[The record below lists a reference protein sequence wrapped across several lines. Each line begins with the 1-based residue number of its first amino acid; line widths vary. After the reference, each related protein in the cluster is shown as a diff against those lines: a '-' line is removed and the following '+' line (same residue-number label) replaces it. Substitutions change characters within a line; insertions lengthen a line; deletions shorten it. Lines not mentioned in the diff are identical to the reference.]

1 MNLDLLNDKQK
12 EAVLATEG
20 PVLILAGAGSGK
32 TKTLTY
38 RMAHLIDMGVS
49 PYEILAVTFTNKAA
63 NEMRERVEAVV
74 GKISGSWIMTFHS
87 MSLRIL
93 RKYPELIG
101 YNKDFTVYDTVD
113 TKALVKS
120 IIKDFSIDSKNYP
133 PQYFL
138 SIISKQ
144 KEQDISPD
152 TYDEINGGDF
162 RSKIISKVYREYQI
176 RLKKNNAMDFDD
188 LLLNCLHLL
197 KKNPDVLCYYQNK
210 FKYIMVDEY
219 QDTNSVQYE
228 IVHMLSEGYNNLCVV
243 GDDDQCIYEWRGADI
258 TNILNFEKDFKNTK
272 VIKLEQN
279 YRSYQNIL
287 SCAYSVIKNNKGR
300 KDKKLWT
307 SKEDGDKVLYRK
319 LQNDKEEAMYIAQE
333 IRLLSHDRAYSD
345 FAILYRT
352 NAQSRLFEDSLRGL
366 GIPYQVLSGFSFYE
380 RKETKDM
387 ISYLR
392 LVVNP
397 KDDMAFERVINEP
410 KRGVGQA
417 TLSKLSALA
426 SVNER
431 SLFETIS
438 DSEVLLGLSEKV
450 RNELIT
456 FRDLIQVCSD
466 EIENLTVSD
475 IYDNLLV
482 KSGYLKSLEDEHT
495 TEADGR
501 IENLLDF
508 KSFIY
513 DYEKKKKDAG
523 EEISLNEFLEN
534 VSISSDQDNYDSEAG
549 KVTLMTI
556 HSAKGLEFPI
566 VFVPGMEEGL
576 FPSSRSMDS
585 ENGLEEERRLCYVA
599 FTRAMERLILTS
611 AEYRVRYGQGDNT
624 IESTFLKEI
633 DPKLLSEK
641 GDSVF
646 RNTNSRNRIGMDTGS
661 LDGFSKAA
669 FDPLKY
675 MKKEVKENASNKNF
689 SVGDRVTHS
698 KFGFGTVTDI
708 DNGKGIIEVNFEEA
722 GIKRL
727 ALAIAPLK
735 KA

>member
-1 MNLDLLNDKQK
+1 MNINLLNDKQK
-12 EAVLATEG
+12 EAVLHTEG
-20 PVLILAGAGSGK
+20 PLLILAGAGSGK

-49 PYEILAVTFTNKAA
+49 PYDILAVTFTNKAA
-63 NEMRERVEAVV
+63 NEMRERVETLV
-74 GKISGSWIMTFHS
+74 GPISGSWIMTFHA

-93 RKYPELIG
+93 RKYPEMMG
-101 YNKDFTVYDTVD
+101 YSKDFTVYDTVD
-113 TKALVKS
+113 TKSLVKS
-120 IIKDFSIDSKNYP
+120 ILKDFNIDSKNYP

-138 SIISKQ
+138 SVISKN
-144 KEQDISPD
+144 KEQDISCD
-152 TYDEINGGDF
+152 QFEEINGGDF
-162 RSKIISKVYREYQI
+162 KSDLIAKVYREYDI

-188 LLLNCLHLL
+188 LLLNCLHLF

-219 QDTNSVQYE
+219 QDTNAIQYE
-228 IVHMLSEGYNNLCVV
+228 IIHMLSLGYGNLCVV

-258 TNILNFEKDFKNTK
+258 KNILSFEKDFKNTK
-272 VIKLEQN
+272 VVKLEQN
-279 YRSYQNIL
+279 YRSYENIL
-287 SCAYSVIKNNKGR
+287 SCANSVIKNNKGR

-307 SKEDGDKVLYRK
+307 SKEEGDKTLYRR
-319 LQNDKEEAMYIAQE
+319 LSSDKEEAMYIANE
-333 IRLLSHDRAYSD
+333 IRLLANEREYSD

-366 GIPYQVLSGFSFYE
+366 NIPYQVLSGFSFYE

-397 KDDMAFERVINEP
+397 KDDMSFERVINEP
-410 KRGVGQA
+410 KRGIGQA
-417 TLSKLSALA
+417 TLSKLSAI
-426 SVNER
+426 SKVNNR

-438 DSEVLLGLSEKV
+438 DNEVILGLSEKV
-450 RNELIT
+450 RNEIIK
-456 FRDLIQVCSD
+456 FRDLIKVCSD
-466 EIENLTVSD
+466 EISNLTISD

-482 KSGYLKSLEDEHT
+482 KTGYLKYLEDEHT
-495 TEADGR
+495 LEADAR

-513 DYEKKKKDAG
+513 DYEKKQKDLG
-523 EEISLNEFLEN
+523 EEISLNEFLES
-534 VSISSDQDNYDSEAG
+534 VSLSSDQDKFDDTLG

-566 VFVPGMEEGL
+566 VFVPGLEEGL
-576 FPSSRSMDS
+576 FPSNKSMD
-585 ENGLEEERRLCYVA
+585 EDGIEEERRLCYVA

-624 IESTFLKEI
+624 IESTFLREI
-633 DPKLLSEK
+633 DPKLLSSK
-641 GDSVF
+641 GDGVY
-646 RNTNSRNRIGMDTGS
+646 RKNNDRNRVGIDTGS
-661 LDGFSKAA
+661 LDGFSRAA

-675 MKKEVKENASNKNF
+675 MKKEVKENASKKEF
-689 SVGDRVTHS
+689 IVGDKVSHS
-698 KFGFGTVTDI
+698 KFGFGVVTDI
-708 DNGKGIIEVNFEEA
+708 DNGKGIIEVNFEEG

-727 ALAIAPLK
+727 AISVAPLK
-735 KA
+735 HV